1 MGAGLETIFNLGID
15 DDNVEES
22 EEKSEGYVKSKTITR
37 LAY

>member
-22 EEKSEGYVKSKTITR
+22 EKKGDGYVKSKTITK